1 MELAKIRPHSG
12 RATLIT
18 ELMGEGLT
26 TAMSMKYARHAPGSV
41 RVHLRYG
48 RLTLRDV
55 KEACD
60 NLPGGGGDQKWK
72 HMSVRQLLK
81 CQAEINTELRRR
93 NAST

>member
-26 TAMSMKYARHAPGSV
+26 TAMSMKFARHGPGSV

-48 RLTLRDV
+48 LLTLRDV

-60 NLPGGGGDQKWK
+60 NRGGGGGDKNWK

-81 CQAEINTELRRR
+81 CQAEITTELRRR
-93 NAST
+93 NTK